1 MLNLFC
7 SFSSSEFW
15 MRSAKRS
22 IRLSCWSWLESI
34 RELASRTA
42 PSIDPS
48 RHHRR
53 RRRFQPWAASPAI
66 ISSKSIREIKK
77 FYSQD
82 GFKSVVEL
90 RSKIFQ
96 NKVSALSSTWAFFDS
111 RTLTQ
116 NDDRLFD
123 SARRRRA
130 ETFEWKAS
138 SLIKKKNSVSWTFC
152 WLHLSRTTL
161 KLYAS
166 SPEKRRRGCLH
177 AMCSGIVKT
186 RTGRIKRKSRSGEQ
200 RTLLKR
206 EFSL

>member
-1 MLNLFC
+1 MLNLFR
-7 SFSSSEFW
+7 SFSSEFW

-53 RRRFQPWAASPAI
+53 QRRFRPWAASPAI

-123 SARRRRA
+123 SARRRQA

-138 SLIKKKNSVSWTFC
+138 SLIKKKFSFLN
-152 WLHLSRTTL
+152 LLL
-161 KLYAS
+161 AS
-166 SPEKRRRGCLH
+166 PLEDHFKVVRKFTREK
-177 AMCSGIVKT
+177 KT
-186 RTGRIKRKSRSGEQ
+186 RMSPCDVQ
-200 RTLLKR
+200 RNC
-206 EFSL
+206 EN